1 MITIVLNLKTSGHK
15 SNSFRHNARLCFDR
29 LSIRIQLF
37 AVLLNVLDQELL
49 WDSNAVLDAKAF
61 NLTAVD

>member
-1 MITIVLNLKTSGHK
+1 MIIVVFDLKTSGHK
-15 SNSFRHNARLCFDR
+15 SNSFRYNARVCFDR

-49 WDSNAVLDAKAF
+49 RNPNAVLDAKTF